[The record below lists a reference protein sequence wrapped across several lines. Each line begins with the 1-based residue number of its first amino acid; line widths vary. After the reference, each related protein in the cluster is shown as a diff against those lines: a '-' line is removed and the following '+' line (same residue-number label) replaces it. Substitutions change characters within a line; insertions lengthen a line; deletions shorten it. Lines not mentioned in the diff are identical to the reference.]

1 MNNTNKKITILGIE
15 TSCDETAAAIVTSER
30 EVLSNEIYSQIKQ
43 HQEYG
48 GVVPEIA
55 SRAHVE
61 FIESVVSK
69 ALASANMKLN
79 DVDAI
84 AVTSGPG
91 LIGGLIVGVMF
102 AKGLALSSGKPLIG
116 VNHLEGHA
124 LTTRLTHATEF
135 PFLLLL
141 VSGGHCM
148 YAIVEGLGKYE
159 IIGKTID
166 DALGEAFDKT
176 AKMLGIDYPGGP
188 KIEQFAKLG
197 DENRF
202 NFPKPLYG
210 KEGCDY
216 SFSGLKTAVLR
227 EVTALPQ
234 PVSEQDINDICASFQ
249 KTAGDIIIDR
259 TKNAIAA
266 FKAKFPPEKFPEAKN
281 FVISGGVSANQY
293 ICGRVKDLLQK
304 NDMEFFSPPLKL
316 CTDNAAMIA
325 WAGLECFVA
334 GQRDGLDLAPRA
346 RWPLGEM
353 S

>member
-1 MNNTNKKITILGIE
+1 MNNSNKKITILAIE

-30 EVLSNEIYSQIKQ
+30 EILANEVYSQIKQ

-61 FIESVVSK
+61 FIEGVVQNALTK
-69 ALASANMKLN
+69 ANLKIENI
-79 DVDAI
+79 DAI

-102 AKGLALSSGKPLIG
+102 AKGLAYSANKPLIG

-124 LTTRLTHATEF
+124 LTTRLTDDTQF

-148 YAIVEGLGKYE
+148 YAIVEGVGKYT

-176 AKMLGIDYPGGP
+176 AKMIGLDYPGGP

-197 DENRF
+197 DEKRF
-202 NFPKPLYG
+202 KFPKPLLNKG
-210 KEGCDY
+210 GCDF

-227 EVTALPQ
+227 EVNNLGKTTQ
-234 PVSEQDINDICASFQ
+234 VDINDVCASFQ
-249 KTAGDIIIDR
+249 KTACDIIIDR
-259 TKNAIAA
+259 TKNAITV
-266 FKAKFPPEKFPEAKN
+266 FKQQFPEAKN

-293 ICGRVKDLLQK
+293 ICTELKTLLQ
-304 NDMEFFSPPLKL
+304 NNNMQFFAPPIKL

-325 WAGLECFVA
+325 WAGLERFKK
-334 GQRDGLDLAPRA
+334 GQVDGMELSPKA

-353 S
+353 N